1 MDSVKRDYREGFD
14 LHPSFQ
20 EGGHLFHPRCT
31 HPTCGGA
38 ALPRDVFGVCS
49 SHPEHVPGTVDPRT
63 PGISISMLIEIGLAE

>member
-31 HPTCGGA
+31 QRGCGGA

-49 SHPEHVPGTVDPRT
+49 SHPEHVPWQGRAAAGGYGASRV
-63 PGISISMLIEIGLAE
+63 